1 MRTIMQGKIQFLLLV
16 VSVALVNTI
25 VFSAVPGCGT
35 FRAVPLAIGWHLVDS
50 VRGGLF
56 ADRHTHLVAAVSALL
71 SACFLAVLMSILGL
85 IARKM
90 GWLASPQGLSK
101 LLAGA
106 AFIYVILGLLPIP
119 VGPCF

>member
-1 MRTIMQGKIQFLLLV
+1 MQGKIHFLVLV
-16 VSVALVNTI
+16 VSVALANTI
-25 VFSAVPGCGT
+25 VFSVVPGCGT
-35 FRAVPLAIGWHLVDS
+35 FRALPLAFGWRLVDL
-50 VRGGLF
+50 VHGGFF

-71 SACFLAVLMSILGL
+71 SACFLALLMSILAL
-85 IARKM
+85 IVRKM
-90 GWLASPQGLSK
+90 GWLASPQGLNK